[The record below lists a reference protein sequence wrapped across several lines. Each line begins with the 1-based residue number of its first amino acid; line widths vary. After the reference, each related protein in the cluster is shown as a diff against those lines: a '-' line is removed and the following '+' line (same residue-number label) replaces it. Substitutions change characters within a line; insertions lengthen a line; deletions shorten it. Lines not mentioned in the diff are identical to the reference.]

1 MQHPASTKHNH
12 RGFYTVNIGTAV
24 RVSVVGVAF
33 LASSCATIVGG
44 GGKQQVTFQSEPVGA
59 TVTVQ
64 GKVMG
69 TTPLTVTVPR
79 AKNMAVVIE
88 KEGYKPFTTQ
98 LSTRLNGWFWG
109 NIVIGGLLGSTTD
122 GASGAI
128 HEYSPDQY
136 FVTLVATAPYGV
148 QPSATRDIKLL
159 IVGSGSEVRK
169 QLANGQGEYVDSMLK
184 LLAVAD
190 ADKAQTIDALNK
202 IAANTSDDVEF
213 SNKVIEIYGAK

>member
-1 MQHPASTKHNH
+1 M
-12 RGFYTVNIGTAV
+12 NIGTAV
-24 RVSVVGVAF
+24 RVFIVGVAF
-33 LASSCATIVGG
+33 VVSSCATIVGG
-44 GGKQQVTFQSEPVGA
+44 GGKQQLTFNSEPAGA

-69 TTPLTVTVPR
+69 TTPLTVTVER
-79 AKNMAVVIE
+79 AKNMAVTIE

-159 IVGSGSEVRK
+159 MVGSGAEVRK
-169 QLANGQGEYVDSMLK
+169 QLANGQGEYVDTLLK
-184 LLAVAD
+184 LLAIAEG
-190 ADKAQTIDALNK
+190 DKAKTIDALNK
-202 IAANTSDDVEF
+202 IAANTADDVEF
-213 SNKVIEIYGAK
+213 SNKMIEIYGVK